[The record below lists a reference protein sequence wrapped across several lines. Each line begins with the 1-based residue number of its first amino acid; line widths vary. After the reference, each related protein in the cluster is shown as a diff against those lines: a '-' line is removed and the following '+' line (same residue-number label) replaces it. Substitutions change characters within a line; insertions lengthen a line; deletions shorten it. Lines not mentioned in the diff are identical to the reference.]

1 MFVDVISLFLYVKPE
16 RMNLKLSEI
25 IRTQKATQQ
34 QWQKDWLQKTDSETV
49 GRIEI
54 WIVD

>member
-1 MFVDVISLFLYVKPE
+1 MFVGVISLFLYVKPQ

-25 IRTQKATQQ
+25 IRTQK
-34 QWQKDWLQKTDSETV
+34 DGLQKIDGETV

>member
-25 IRTQKATQQ
+25 IGTQKATQQ